1 MDIFEILVPLIFAAI
16 YFFGNMFA
24 KKSEDEGAAGGGASP
39 RTEEDGE
46 GARQRRIQE
55 AIRRKIMERRQA
67 EPEAAGQPLASE
79 SVREPVRRDESKADR
94 RLRERRVAAGQLRE
108 RSLAETRMPELR
120 PEEPEPLFR
129 PVDAEEIT
137 IPPPV
142 LTARESR
149 SRPSEGSFSWNTS
162 DDVYGNELQAR
173 LKKIEATKRQA
184 EALKRQAEARR
195 SPHTMQP
202 AYAASKKGALFQ
214 GSVIENLRSPG
225 AARAAFIYGE
235 VLGPPVSQRRSQS
248 IPGLER

>member
-16 YFFGNMFA
+16 YFFGNMFS
-24 KKSEDEGAAGGGASP
+24 KKSGDEDAPGEDP
-39 RTEEDGE
+39 FQRTEEDGE
-46 GARQRRIQE
+46 AERQRRIQE
-55 AIRRKIMERRQA
+55 DIRRKIMERRQA
-67 EPEAAGQPLASE
+67 EQEGAGKSLAS
-79 SVREPVRRDESKADR
+79 EPVRRDESKADR
-94 RLRERRVAAGQLRE
+94 RLRERRVAAEQRRE
-108 RSLAETRMPELR
+108 RSLAETRIPEYR
-120 PEEPEPLFR
+120 PQEPEPLVR
-129 PVDAEEIT
+129 RVDAEDI
-137 IPPPV
+137 IVPQPV
-142 LTARESR
+142 PTARQSR

-225 AARAAFIYGE
+225 AARVAFIYGE